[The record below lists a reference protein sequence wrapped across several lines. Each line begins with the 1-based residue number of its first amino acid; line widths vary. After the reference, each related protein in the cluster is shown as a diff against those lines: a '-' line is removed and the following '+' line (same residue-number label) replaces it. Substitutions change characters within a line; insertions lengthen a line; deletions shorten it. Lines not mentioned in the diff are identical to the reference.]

1 MKMHKYGQLES
12 RVFYMEGRN
21 RYIVDSFDSLNADY
35 VKSISVFYLPL
46 IGKRAATLY
55 LQLVMERENRLDC
68 TLERLCTLSHLNID
82 ELEEALV
89 ILEKYELLKTYRRE
103 DEYLFLVRSPL
114 SVRDFL
120 NHEVYSRQYLNSV
133 GEKEF
138 EVSRRTYLP
147 AVVQRTDYQD
157 ISHSF
162 DPSVMSVWNQHDED
176 RYQKL
181 QAANV
186 IGDVD
191 IDFDYGRFL
200 RETSALILPMSLRT
214 RDNMEAIGRLAT
226 VFAITPEKMRELVGR
241 SVDHKTDTLDLE
253 QLRKKCLACREAD
266 YVPGKNEFDV
276 SPVAYLYNRQ
286 GAAVS
291 QADKKML
298 ENLMVEYHLDRQVI
312 NVLIDYVLNNTNNR
326 LDRSYVD
333 KIGATFM
340 RQGIDTAAKAQA
352 ALSASSQPARS
363 GKSKPVF
370 SASAMEV
377 SEQDINELRRELF
390 GEEK

>member
-1 MKMHKYGQLES
+1 M
-12 RVFYMEGRN
+12 
-21 RYIVDSFDSLNADY
+21 
-35 VKSISVFYLPL
+35 
-46 IGKRAATLY
+46 
-55 LQLVMERENRLDC
+55 
-68 TLERLCTLSHLNID
+68 
-82 ELEEALV
+82 
-89 ILEKYELLKTYRRE
+89 
-103 DEYLFLVRSPL
+103 
-114 SVRDFL
+114 
-120 NHEVYSRQYLNSV
+120 
-133 GEKEF
+133 
-138 EVSRRTYLP
+138 
-147 AVVQRTDYQD
+147 
-157 ISHSF
+157 
-162 DPSVMSVWNQHDED
+162 
-176 RYQKL
+176 
-181 QAANV
+181 
-186 IGDVD
+186 
-191 IDFDYGRFL
+191 
-200 RETSALILPMSLRT
+200 
-214 RDNMEAIGRLAT
+214 
-226 VFAITPEKMRELVGR
+226 
-241 SVDHKTDTLDLE
+241 
-253 QLRKKCLACREAD
+253 
-266 YVPGKNEFDV
+266 
-276 SPVAYLYNRQ
+276 AYLYNRQ